1 MQYMVHELGHT
12 GWGRCQMFA
21 IETSLGGYAGAE
33 PEEPIRVWIER
44 GDGSITRGLVGV
56 LSEDGASIQL
66 TGPASVAAGDDVAVR
81 IAVSRSSPT
90 LGAVARVLSIRSSG
104 AAPDCE
110 LEWTHSGPERE
121 QLAALVASLG

>member
-1 MQYMVHELGHT
+1 
-12 GWGRCQMFA
+12 MFA
-21 IETSLGGYAGAE
+21 LETGLGGYAGAE

-81 IAVSRSSPT
+81 IAVSRNSPT
-90 LGAVARVLSIRSSG
+90 LGAVARVLSVRSSG
-104 AAPDCE
+104 AAPECE
-110 LEWTHSGPERE
+110 LEWTHSGPERG
-121 QLAALVASLG
+121 QLAALVASLS

>member
-1 MQYMVHELGHT
+1 
-12 GWGRCQMFA
+12 MFA
-21 IETSLGGYAGAE
+21 LETDLGGYAGAE

-44 GDGSITRGLVGV
+44 GDGLITRGLVGV

-81 IAVSRSSPT
+81 IAVSRTSPT
-90 LGAVARVLSIRSSG
+90 LGAVARVLSVHSSG
-104 AAPDCE
+104 PTPDCE

-121 QLAALVASLG
+121 QLAALVAALG